1 MLLTIALHSMMC
13 GWSKISVGFSLGKF
27 YATNYSLTFHD
38 EHPSQTY
45 RNVSLS
51 QNCTVEN
58 GPSVMAGEVDIQAFL
73 TSLAGRDLALAQRSL
88 QLNHLWRWLFQ
99 TPEFASEPLSK

>member
-38 EHPSQTY
+38 KYPSQTY
-45 RNVSLS
+45 CNFSLS

-73 TSLAGRDLALAQRSL
+73 TSLADDLESARRSL
-88 QLNHLWRWLFQ
+88 QLNHLWWPFQ

>member
-1 MLLTIALHSMMC
+1 MRSMQTHAPC
-13 GWSKISVGFSLGKF
+13 RRREGRACIRWSKISVGFSLGKF

-38 EHPSQTY
+38 EYPSQTY
-45 RNVSLS
+45 CNVSLS

-73 TSLAGRDLALAQRSL
+73 TSLAGRDLASV
-88 QLNHLWRWLFQ
+88 
-99 TPEFASEPLSK
+99 

>member
-13 GWSKISVGFSLGKF
+13 GWSKISVGKF

-51 QNCTVEN
+51 RNCTVEN

-73 TSLAGRDLALAQRSL
+73 TSLAGRDLTSARRSL
-88 QLNHLWRWLFQ
+88 QLNHLWWPFQ